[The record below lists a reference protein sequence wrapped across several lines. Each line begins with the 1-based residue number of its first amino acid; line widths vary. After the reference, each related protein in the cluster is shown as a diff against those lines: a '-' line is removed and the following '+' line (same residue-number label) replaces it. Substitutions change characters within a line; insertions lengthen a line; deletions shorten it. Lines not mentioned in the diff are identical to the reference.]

1 MGMSAPDM
9 VAAVRQAF
17 GDSIR
22 DSHEHC
28 GDATVVVQR
37 EDALE
42 ILRELRDR
50 SEFALNLLIDV
61 TAVDYLGRT
70 PRFEVVY
77 HLFSVP
83 KSHRLRVKIGVSE
96 DDPWVYSLVPL
107 WKAANWLE
115 REAWDM
121 FGIRFVGHPDLRRI
135 LLYEQFVGHPLR
147 KDYPVTKRQPIIEE
161 RDAVENDWKF
171 YGKA

>member
-1 MGMSAPDM
+1 MSPTDL
-9 VAAVRQAF
+9 VAAVREAF
-17 GDSIR
+17 GDRIR

-28 GDATVVVQR
+28 GDATVVIDR
-37 EDALE
+37 EGALE
-42 ILRELRDR
+42 ILGELRDR
-50 SEFALNLLIDV
+50 SEFAFNFLIDV

-77 HLFSVP
+77 HLFSLP
-83 KSHRLRVKIGVSE
+83 QKHRLRVKIGVPE
-96 DDPWVYSLVPL
+96 DEPWVYSLVPL

-121 FGIRFVGHPDLRRI
+121 FGIRFTGHPDLRRI

-147 KDYPVTKRQPIIEE
+147 KDYPVDKRQPLVPE
-161 RDAVENDWKF
+161 RDPVKDDWNF
-171 YGKA
+171 HVKA